1 MQHATVGILI
11 GILSSPSF
19 GAATDI
25 KPAEAG
31 EISVFQAIA
40 DELGVSSRASAF
52 ADALADSLPG
62 LNSLALQ
69 VGAIGP
75 APTLTRI
82 QHRYDGGIGRNASI
96 RVGTDL
102 SAFSTLIGS
111 TVADQMFE
119 DISTVERLV
128 RIQSSPQQ
136 GVELNRADGTDQVL
150 FEIPRRSTT
159 AVSKI
164 VNLPSHFYGSSV
176 SAFGFTGFTG
186 TGITGASAAA
196 ESSYKSDRSDRIRSL
211 ETAPL
216 PHPAALAAVGLI
228 GFVVLRRRR

>member
-1 MQHATVGILI
+1 MQHATVGILV
-11 GILSSPSF
+11 GVLSSPSF
-19 GAATDI
+19 AAVTDI
-25 KPAEAG
+25 KPAGAG

-40 DELGVSSRASAF
+40 DDLGVSSRAGAF
-52 ADALADSLPG
+52 ADTLANSLPG
-62 LNSLALQ
+62 LNSLPLQ

-96 RVGTDL
+96 RVATDL

-111 TVADQMFE
+111 TGTDQMFE
-119 DISTVERLV
+119 DNGTVGRFAG
-128 RIQSSPQQ
+128 IQSSPQQ

-150 FEIPRRSTT
+150 FERPRRSTK

-164 VNLPSHFYGSSV
+164 VSLPSHFYGSSV

-216 PHPAALAAVGLI
+216 PHPAALAAVGLV